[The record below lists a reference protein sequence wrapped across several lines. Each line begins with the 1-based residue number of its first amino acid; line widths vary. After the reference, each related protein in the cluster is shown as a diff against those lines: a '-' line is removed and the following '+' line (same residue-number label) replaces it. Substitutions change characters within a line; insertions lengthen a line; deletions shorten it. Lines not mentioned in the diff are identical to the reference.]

1 MAGATMDVP
10 SSKRIQS
17 QGIPTYYRAP
27 GTLVIVFFFL
37 AFIAARNSFFIPF
50 CKNYFNLDQFQ
61 SQLID
66 FVFSVLIISTR
77 MFFAYGSFSD
87 RDLVGKLGYEGSTV
101 YG

>member
-1 MAGATMDVP
+1 MDVA
-10 SSKRIQS
+10 SLKRIQS
-17 QGIPTYYRAP
+17 HGIPTYYGAP
-27 GTLVIVFFFL
+27 GTFVTVFFFSG
-37 AFIAARNSFFIPF
+37 FIAANNSFFIPF